1 MNWLRNMKI
10 FQKLMLSFLLMSV
23 LVGFVGYQGISGI
36 GKAKENIDNLY
47 NRANLRGEAHQGG

>member
-23 LVGFVGYQGISGI
+23 LVGFTQI
-36 GKAKENIDNLY
+36 
-47 NRANLRGEAHQGG
+47 R